1 MAKSNKQIIEDEVRE
16 LQKLISWCE
25 YYTAI
30 DNPIEANKAQ
40 KEIEEIA
47 VIEKFLPAQLDEAA
61 IAKIVAQIIETVGAT
76 GPQDLGKVMGVASKQ
91 LAGQADGKA
100 VAAAVKAAL
109 T

>member
-40 KEIEEIA
+40 KEIEDQ
-47 VIEKFLPAQLDEAA
+47 KR
-61 IAKIVAQIIETVGAT
+61 KIHSHRKTLGV
-76 GPQDLGKVMGVASKQ
+76 PQGK
-91 LAGQADGKA
+91 
-100 VAAAVKAAL
+100 
-109 T
+109 

>member
-40 KEIEEIA
+40 KEIEDQKRKINSLR
-47 VIEKFLPAQLDEAA
+47 KTLGLPQ
-61 IAKIVAQIIETVGAT
+61 
-76 GPQDLGKVMGVASKQ
+76 GK
-91 LAGQADGKA
+91 
-100 VAAAVKAAL
+100 
-109 T
+109 